1 MQPAFPIVD
10 LDGTETCFGAASTH
24 FISHLKYCHKLLL
37 FNHKMRRRAARLGT
51 GQGSGHAQCL
61 FNGWALA
68 MAVLWG
74 TDMSISATIEGHSGR
89 IYRGIQALLVASI
102 AATATAV
109 FGLTENASRATA
121 LTMAAT
127 STSLALLVL
136 M

>member
-1 MQPAFPIVD
+1 
-10 LDGTETCFGAASTH
+10 
-24 FISHLKYCHKLLL
+24 
-37 FNHKMRRRAARLGT
+37 
-51 GQGSGHAQCL
+51 
-61 FNGWALA
+61 